1 MKIRRF
7 ASTMAALVL
16 LGGTLAAGA
25 GSASANQVWYQ
36 SVGKASAETPC
47 PTSTGPELAAGWT
60 QWSSSWAM
68 WANQGRGGFVCNR
81 EITWAY
87 SETTPTLSFPGC
99 VALLPATGESTG
111 AYLQFGNSTF
121 IPAASPNRLF
131 FNSECS
137 GGGSE
142 AEAPFA
148 YALSIETANAL
159 CAPFIAMP
167 YTIEIVTA
175 DPNLYV
181 CLPV

>member
-87 SETTPTLSFPGC
+87 SESPLTPSGPGC
-99 VALLPATGESTG
+99 VLLLAASRDVPALS
-111 AYLQFGNSTF
+111 LQFGSSNV
-121 IPAASPNRLF
+121 IPYGAESAFLTAD
-131 FNSECS
+131 CS
-137 GGGSE
+137 GVAIPSPGIIVFALSGSE
-142 AEAPFA
+142 AIVLCGDSLTPDQDLGWNPNVYACVAP
-148 YALSIETANAL
+148 
-159 CAPFIAMP
+159 
-167 YTIEIVTA
+167 
-175 DPNLYV
+175 
-181 CLPV
+181 